1 MGMLRE
7 LMSIQS
13 DTILKCFKETFI
25 NFQDKIDRLEKD
37 VQDLK
42 RGLNFNGDQ
51 LETKV
56 SKVEKKFEEIKA
68 SLIGIKSFQGKLV
81 SESTENKRKTID
93 LEDRNRR
100 NNLRIIGV
108 EEVPNETNEDVVNK
122 LKTLIKVDLQINEPI
137 IIERAH
143 RVGKFENKPRTI
155 VCKLL
160 NWQEKESI
168 LAKAKNLKGKNVYIN
183 EDFSEE
189 TMRIRKELFTQAKI
203 HRSHGKY
210 AKVIYNRLVVREMS
224 TLSDT
229 TVKKDK

>member
-1 MGMLRE
+1 M
-7 LMSIQS
+7 
-13 DTILKCFKETFI
+13 
-25 NFQDKIDRLEKD
+25 
-37 VQDLK
+37 
-42 RGLNFNGDQ
+42 
-51 LETKV
+51 
-56 SKVEKKFEEIKA
+56 
-68 SLIGIKSFQGKLV
+68 
-81 SESTENKRKTID
+81 
-93 LEDRNRR
+93 
-100 NNLRIIGV
+100 RIIGV

-160 NWQEKESI
+160 NWQEKENI

-189 TMRIRKELFTQAKI
+189 TMRIRKELFAQAKI
-203 HRSHGKY
+203 HPSHGKY

-224 TLSDT
+224 TLNDT

>member
-1 MGMLRE
+1 M
-7 LMSIQS
+7 
-13 DTILKCFKETFI
+13 
-25 NFQDKIDRLEKD
+25 
-37 VQDLK
+37 
-42 RGLNFNGDQ
+42 
-51 LETKV
+51 
-56 SKVEKKFEEIKA
+56 KA

-189 TMRIRKELFTQAKI
+189 TMRIRKELFAQAKI
-203 HRSHGKY
+203 HRSQ
-210 AKVIYNRLVVREMS
+210 
-224 TLSDT
+224 
-229 TVKKDK
+229 